1 MSVPI
6 EDFAINH
13 HGGGERGMGH
23 ENLIDLDFEYPCD
36 NCGNEIVISFSI
48 SEYPL
53 GMVNF
58 IDDNSTGANTLNTPD
73 TMDIDE
79 SPIYIMPTPSII
91 VPDNRIITDL
101 SGINN
106 AIPSLINLIQQ
117 DNSYIHRIS
126 PREFEEVIVEI
137 FRDKGFEVELTQR
150 TRDGGKDIIAIHRNE
165 LGIDTQYFIECKR
178 HAPTNKV
185 GVGIVRQLYG
195 VHAGIGG
202 PNKSIIAT
210 TSTFTSGAI
219 GFASNSTKS
228 QWEMDLKDISHVL
241 TWIDRYRV
249 S

>member
-6 EDFAINH
+6 EDFEVNYY
-13 HGGGERGMGH
+13 GGEERGMGY
-23 ENLIDLDFEYPCD
+23 ENIIDLVYEYPCD
-36 NCGNEIVISFSI
+36 NCDNDISINFSV

-58 IDDNSTGANTLNTPD
+58 ILDNSKGAQTLNEPKTI
-73 TMDIDE
+73 DIDD
-79 SPIYIMPTPSII
+79 SPIYIMPSPSII

-106 AIPSLINLIQQ
+106 AIPRLIDLIQQ
-117 DNSYIHRIS
+117 DNSYIHRIT

-165 LGIDTQYFIECKR
+165 LGIDTQYFVECKR

-195 VHAGIGG
+195 VHAATGG

-219 GFASNSTKS
+219 DFANNSTKS
-228 QWEMDLKDISHVL
+228 EWNMDLKDISHVL
-241 TWIDRYRV
+241 SWIYKYRA
-249 S
+249 